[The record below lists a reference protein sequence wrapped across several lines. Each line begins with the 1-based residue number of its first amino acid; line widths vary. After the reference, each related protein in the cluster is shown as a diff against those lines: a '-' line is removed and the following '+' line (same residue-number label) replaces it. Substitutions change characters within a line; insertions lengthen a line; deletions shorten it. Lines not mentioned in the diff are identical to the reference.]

1 MIALSVTIA
10 LSGSVMGS
18 AYAMQDIVIEN
29 SPRSSYVPVSD
40 AQASSDSMPDNPNA
54 ILPSTMS
61 RNNSDTSTMVSEKL
75 VVTPEGDVQDIETGK
90 SVTDSQL
97 VGTQYRQPDPLTK
110 TNGESFIP
118 VSVSD
123 VKSAVEQSSLENA
136 ATVRLAKFD
145 SNEYGAH
152 WGTYNGTKAFF
163 DYKNNLFAQQA
174 RGVIDVSEWQ
184 HDIDWARAKADGV
197 EGAIIRLGYGWGNNA
212 DAKAQRNINECKRLG
227 IPFGIYWYSYA
238 YDANCARSEGGD
250 VVAKLRQMGVSP
262 NDLKYPVYYDLE
274 QWTWLGHATPTNP
287 TVYSDIANA
296 WYSAL
301 QSGGYKNLGVYSYTS
316 YLQGPLNNAN
326 IYAKTRW
333 VAQYGARMGFTA
345 FGTNDRGWQYTSS
358 GQINGI
364 SGSVDMNAF
373 GSKMVNLEVKG
384 EIEKE
389 WRSTGAE
396 KGALGYPVEAET
408 SFPDGWKSQRFQNGD
423 IWARGSDRS
432 FVIKRSLRD
441 SWDSHGGFSRLGA
454 PVANEE
460 DMGNGYW
467 RQRCENGDVWTRSG
481 AWSKYAV
488 VRSLRDSFNKNGG
501 YHALGG
507 PVADEEDM
515 GNGYWRQRCENGD
528 VWTRSGAWS
537 KYAVVRSLR
546 DSFNKN
552 GGYHALG
559 GPVADEEDMGNGY
572 WRQRCEN
579 GYIRVHI

>member
-1 MIALSVTIA
+1 M
-10 LSGSVMGS
+10 
-18 AYAMQDIVIEN
+18 
-29 SPRSSYVPVSD
+29 
-40 AQASSDSMPDNPNA
+40 
-54 ILPSTMS
+54 
-61 RNNSDTSTMVSEKL
+61 
-75 VVTPEGDVQDIETGK
+75 
-90 SVTDSQL
+90 
-97 VGTQYRQPDPLTK
+97 TK

-197 EGAIIRLGYGWGNNA
+197 EGAIIRLGYGWGNDA

-528 VWTRSGAWS
+528 VWWARGSDRSFVI
-537 KYAVVRSLR
+537 KRSLR
-546 DSFNKN
+546 DSWDSH
-552 GGYHALG
+552 GGFSRLG
-559 GPVADEEDMGNGY
+559 APVANEEDMGNGY

-579 GYIRVHI
+579 GDVWTRSACLVQVCGCP